1 MRGSRYGHATARAAV
16 LALVLAALGAC
27 GAVEDRRD
35 AAQAEATRFELDRDA
50 GRHALLCAAL
60 APGTRDELEQTA
72 GSGCPRAIRQAI
84 EEDELPAA
92 GAVRAV
98 DVWGDQARVVLEGD
112 TLFLSQF
119 PGGWKV
125 TAAGCESRPDQP
137 YRCGLKGG

>member
-1 MRGSRYGHATARAAV
+1 MRGRRCARAAAKAAAPF
-16 LALVLAALGAC
+16 LAVSVLGAC
-27 GAVEDRRD
+27 GAVEERRH
-35 AAQAEATRFELDRDA
+35 AAEAEATRFELDRDA

-60 APGTRDELEQTA
+60 APGTREELEQTA
-72 GSGCPRAIRQAI
+72 GSGCRQAIRQAI
-84 EEDELPAA
+84 DEDDLPPG

-98 DVWGDQARVVLEGD
+98 DVWGDRARVVLEGD

-125 TAAGCESRPDQP
+125 TAAGCEPRPDQP